1 MTFQFCELS
10 AAVGYATCYY
20 ENHEDSDLDEAL
32 TIALNEFIPSSDIP
46 NIDEVTMT
54 TVFSH
59 LDVATKEYQ
68 DDRDED

>member
-1 MTFQFCELS
+1 MTFKFCELS
-10 AAVGYATCYY
+10 AAVGYATCHF
-20 ENHEDSDLDEAL
+20 ENYAECNLDEAL
-32 TIALNEFIPSSDIP
+32 DIGLTEFMPSPNLAL
-46 NIDEVTMT
+46 IDEVTMT